1 MDIKSLVNINDS
13 LNPKLWNVDV
23 LKPSVKNKLVEI
35 ANEFYDNL
43 DLVKK
48 ALIDITFTGS
58 LANYNYNKSSDIDL
72 HLIVDFSKID
82 NNKFLVGE
90 YFKAM
95 SRDWNRLHEIK
106 IKGYE
111 VEIYVQDS
119 SEPHHSTGVFSLL
132 SNSWVDKPVKKE
144 FEPDEEII
152 DKKINNFVEM
162 IDGVEE
168 LYDDKDFEGAH
179 ELSKKIMSKLKKF
192 RQSGLEEEGELSNEN
207 IVFKYLR
214 NNNIIKMLVDMRNMS
229 YDKLMSLNGS
239 PEKMFKVYLSTR
251 QSNKSFNRLNELERY
266 QRKVR
271 RGHMKMKRRLI
282 GKGRQTRGSSP
293 YSKSPSFKRA
303 KSAPPGAG
311 GS

>member
-1 MDIKSLVNINDS
+1 MNINSLVSINDS
-13 LNPKLWNVDV
+13 LNSKLWNADA
-23 LKPSVKNKLVEI
+23 LKASVKNKLIEI

-43 DLVKK
+43 DIVKK

-58 LANYNYNKSSDIDL
+58 LANYNYNDSSDIDL
-72 HLIVDFSKID
+72 HLIVDFSKVD

-95 SRDWNRLHEIK
+95 ARDWNRLHEIK

-119 SEPHHSTGVFSLL
+119 DEPHHSTGVFSLL
-132 SNSWVDKPVKKE
+132 SNTWTSKPVKKD
-144 FEPDEEII
+144 FEPDEEVI
-152 DKKINNFVEM
+152 DKKIDNFVGM
-162 IDGVEE
+162 IDQVEE
-168 LYDDKDFEGAH
+168 LYDDKDYESAH
-179 ELSKKIMSKLKKF
+179 DLSKKIMSKIKKF
-192 RQSGLEEEGELSNEN
+192 RKSGLENEGELSNEN

-214 NNNIIKMLVDMRNMS
+214 NNNIIKTLVDMRNMS

-251 QSNKSFNRLNELERY
+251 EKSKSYNRLNELERY
-266 QRKVR
+266 QRKIR
-271 RGHMKMKRRLI
+271 RGHSKMKRRLI
-282 GKGRQTRGSSP
+282 GRGPQKKGSSP
-293 YSKSPSFKRA
+293 YSKKPSMKRA

>member
-23 LKPSVKNKLVEI
+23 LKPSVKSKLVEI

-111 VEIYVQDS
+111 V
-119 SEPHHSTGVFSLL
+119 
-132 SNSWVDKPVKKE
+132 
-144 FEPDEEII
+144 
-152 DKKINNFVEM
+152 
-162 IDGVEE
+162 
-168 LYDDKDFEGAH
+168 
-179 ELSKKIMSKLKKF
+179 
-192 RQSGLEEEGELSNEN
+192 
-207 IVFKYLR
+207 
-214 NNNIIKMLVDMRNMS
+214 
-229 YDKLMSLNGS
+229 
-239 PEKMFKVYLSTR
+239 
-251 QSNKSFNRLNELERY
+251 
-266 QRKVR
+266 
-271 RGHMKMKRRLI
+271 
-282 GKGRQTRGSSP
+282 
-293 YSKSPSFKRA
+293 
-303 KSAPPGAG
+303 
-311 GS
+311 

>member
-1 MDIKSLVNINDS
+1 MNINSLVSINDS
-13 LNPKLWNVDV
+13 LNSKLWNADA
-23 LKPSVKNKLVEI
+23 LKASVKNKLIDI

-43 DLVKK
+43 DIVKK

-58 LANYNYNKSSDIDL
+58 LANYNYNDSSDIDL
-72 HLIVDFSKID
+72 HLIVDFSKVD

-95 SRDWNRLHEIK
+95 ARDWNRLHEIK

-119 SEPHHSTGVFSLL
+119 DEPHHSTGVFSLL
-132 SNSWVDKPVKKE
+132 SNTWTSKPVKKD
-144 FEPDEEII
+144 FEPDEEVI
-152 DKKINNFVEM
+152 DKKIDNFVGM
-162 IDGVEE
+162 IDQVEE
-168 LYDDKDFEGAH
+168 LYDDKDYESAH
-179 ELSKKIMSKLKKF
+179 DLSKKIMSKIKKF
-192 RQSGLEEEGELSNEN
+192 RKSGLENEGELSNEN

-214 NNNIIKMLVDMRNMS
+214 NNNIIKTLVDMRNMS

-251 QSNKSFNRLNELERY
+251 EKSKSYNRLNELERY
-266 QRKVR
+266 QRKIR
-271 RGHMKMKRRLI
+271 RGHSKMKRRLI
-282 GKGRQTRGSSP
+282 GRGPQNKGSNP
-293 YSKSPSFKRA
+293 YSKKPSMKRA